1 MLNSSILSPS
11 DCSAQT
17 LADFEKL
24 VVEGG
29 AVDPAGLTQRI
40 GNASRLLFLREP
52 DGQLVGA
59 GALKQPRSAYRD
71 NVFARAQATVRSDRY
86 RVELG
91 WVVVAKSHQGRGL
104 SARIIGEL
112 LALAKN
118 ENVFATSR
126 VDDRAMRFASAHGF
140 EANGNSYP
148 SGRGYNLAL
157 YLHHAAPQST
167 SEHTNYDSLPGSW
180 RPRRSS
186 KIPVGDFE
194 MSCHEQKISANEVG
208 RLGQLDND
216 I

>member
-29 AVDPAGLTQRI
+29 AVDPEGLTQRI
-40 GNASRLLFLREP
+40 RNASRLLFLREP
-52 DGQLVGA
+52 DGQLVGV

-71 NVFARAQATVRSDRY
+71 NVFAKAQATVRSDRY

-112 LALAKN
+112 LGLAKN

-126 VDDRAMRFASAHGF
+126 VDGRAMRFASAHGF

-157 YLHHAAPQST
+157 YLHNAAWAT
-167 SEHTNYDSLPGSW
+167 S
-180 RPRRSS
+180 
-186 KIPVGDFE
+186 K
-194 MSCHEQKISANEVG
+194 
-208 RLGQLDND
+208 
-216 I
+216 